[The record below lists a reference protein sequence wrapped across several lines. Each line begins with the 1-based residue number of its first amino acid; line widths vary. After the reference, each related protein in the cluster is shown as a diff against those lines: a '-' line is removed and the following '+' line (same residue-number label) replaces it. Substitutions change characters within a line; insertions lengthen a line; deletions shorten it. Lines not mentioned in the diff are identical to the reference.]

1 MEAQG
6 MLAFIQSSI
15 FMSNDGEHVPAR
27 VLSDALGVAR
37 SEPVTAGE
45 DEARELWRSWLA
57 FLGAALEHGGIRV
70 Y

>member
-1 MEAQG
+1 
-6 MLAFIQSSI
+6 MLAFIHGSK
-15 FMSNDGEHVPAR
+15 FMSNDGEHAPAR
-27 VLSDALGVAR
+27 ELSDALGVAR
-37 SEPVTAGE
+37 SEPVTASD